1 MFEKYDSQ
9 NYLGLVNCSPKS
21 DNSNHAFI
29 KVRVLYFTG
38 LRPFNLYL
46 MRKRAAKKGNSV
58 MVKRIYISAINNDYN
73 GKMILV
79 DNYFFYNQN
88 KRVNVIL
95 RLSRLAK
102 EIIQKILILLKKTVG
117 STNKCNFS

>member
-1 MFEKYDSQ
+1 
-9 NYLGLVNCSPKS
+9 
-21 DNSNHAFI
+21 
-29 KVRVLYFTG
+29 
-38 LRPFNLYL
+38 NLYL

-102 EIIQKILILLKKTVG
+102 EIIKKILILLKKTVY
-117 STNKCNFS
+117 STNKYNFS